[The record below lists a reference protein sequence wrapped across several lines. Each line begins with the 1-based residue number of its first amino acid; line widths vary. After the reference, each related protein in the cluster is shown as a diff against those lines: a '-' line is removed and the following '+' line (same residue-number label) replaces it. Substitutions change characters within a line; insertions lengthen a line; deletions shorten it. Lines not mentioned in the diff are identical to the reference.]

1 MKKLTIVALGIFLFS
16 ANTGQAQIFKDI
28 KDKVEDKVSGGAS
41 SLSEDEVASGLK
53 EALTR
58 GVETGV
64 AQLSKPDGY
73 FKDLSIKIPLPEE
86 AKKVETKLRKL
97 GQGKK
102 VDEAIESIN
111 RAAEDAAVGA
121 KDIFVG
127 AIKGMSLTD
136 AMGILKGENNAAATF
151 LEKMTRSSLF
161 EKFKPVIKT
170 SLEKVGATKHWNTVF
185 SSYNKLP
192 MVEKV
197 DPDLEEYATN
207 KAIDG
212 LFVQIEKQEKEIRE
226 NPAARVSDL
235 LKKVFGS

>member
-1 MKKLTIVALGIFLFS
+1 MKKLTIVALGLFLFS
-16 ANTGQAQIFKDI
+16 GNAANAQIFKDI
-28 KDKVEDKVSGGAS
+28 KDKVEEKVSTGSS
-41 SLSEDEVASGLK
+41 SLTEDEVASGLK

-86 AKKVETKLRKL
+86 AKKVEEKLRKL
-97 GQGKK
+97 GQDQK
-102 VDEAIESIN
+102 VDDAIESIN
-111 RAAEDAAVGA
+111 RAAEDAAIGA
-121 KDIFVG
+121 KDIFVN
-127 AIKGMSLTD
+127 AIKSMSLTD
-136 AMGILKGENNAAATF
+136 AMGILKGENNAATTF
-151 LEKMTRSSLF
+151 LEKTTRSSLF
-161 EKFKPVIKT
+161 EKFMPVIKN

-185 SSYNKLP
+185 TTYNKLP